1 MRKVQRRYVRQMP
14 KIYGNVEQPRRS
26 FAGVGRFFKTLLWI
40 ALGAGVVYFLF
51 FGPFFRIRTVEVEG
65 ATLTSGDQFAHLVPK
80 GASLWTFPE
89 SEIIKQVMANPLILS
104 VGVFRGIPS
113 TVRLVLQERK
123 PELAWHTGTTM
134 VLLDADGYAF
144 QSFGQDNLPAV
155 TTPAGKAIAAI
166 PHVYDTK
173 SVPVTLDT
181 QVASSIF
188 VQFVTTAKEQ
198 LSTNLPTLIF
208 DRIEITDTT
217 YDVAFISKDGMR
229 VLMNSAGDAGVQVR
243 NLTRLVHQQKV
254 AFNSQVDLRIDRWA
268 YVR

>member
-1 MRKVQRRYVRQMP
+1 MP

-26 FAGVGRFFKTLLWI
+26 FAGVGRFFKMLLWVL
-40 ALGAGVVYFLF
+40 LGAGAIYALF

-65 ATLTSGDQFAHLVPK
+65 ATLTSGDQFAKLVPK
-80 GASLWTFPE
+80 GDSLWTFPE
-89 SEIIKQVMANPLILS
+89 SDIIKQVMANPLVLS

-113 TVRLVLQERK
+113 TVKLVLQERK
-123 PELAWHTGTTM
+123 PELAWHSGTSV

-144 QSFGQDNLPAV
+144 QSFAQDNLPALS
-155 TTPAGKAIAAI
+155 TPAGKAIAAI
-166 PHVYDTK
+166 PHIYDTK
-173 SVPVTLDT
+173 SVPVSLNT
-181 QVASSIF
+181 QVASSTF
-188 VQFVTTAKEQ
+188 VQFVTSTKEQ
-198 LSTNLPTLIF
+198 LTTDLPTLNF

-217 YDVAFISKDGMR
+217 YDVAFITKEGMH